1 ELSALEPNLIDY
13 LIPIATDWKS
23 TDWVIA
29 NCHIQDAILN
39 NSSQPLTDARRHA
52 MTLYRTPE
60 SLTEKFN
67 RTKRTDDLYNIE
79 SWLNHHGEVL
89 SKRFH
94 LQAYKMMNQ
103 VLRTINVA
111 QNDFDFKAVATKITA
126 HIHIVTINS
135 DLLFKPDENWKT
147 FVDLKSVKDDVTIGE
162 IKSIHGHDA
171 FLMEFQQL
179 SKLLKP
185 VFTVKQ
191 KKMTA

>member
-1 ELSALEPNLIDY
+1 
-13 LIPIATDWKS
+13 
-23 TDWVIA
+23 
-29 NCHIQDAILN
+29 
-39 NSSQPLTDARRHA
+39 
-52 MTLYRTPE
+52 
-60 SLTEKFN
+60 
-67 RTKRTDDLYNIE
+67 
-79 SWLNHHGEVL
+79 
-89 SKRFH
+89 
-94 LQAYKMMNQ
+94 MNQ